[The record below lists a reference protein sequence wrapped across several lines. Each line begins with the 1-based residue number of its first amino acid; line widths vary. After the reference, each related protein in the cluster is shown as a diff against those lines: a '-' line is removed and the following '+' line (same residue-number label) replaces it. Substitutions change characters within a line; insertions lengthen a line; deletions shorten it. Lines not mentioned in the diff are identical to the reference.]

1 MDREQRL
8 LRTLMMKEG
17 QRANKNRK
25 KNFLS
30 LDNFK
35 ECHQSLQILVVK
47 KSYKEGGQAG
57 GRRKK
62 KKKSY
67 KYVF

>member
-8 LRTLMMKEG
+8 LRTLLMKAG

-25 KNFLS
+25 KFFS
-30 LDNFK
+30 FDNFK

-47 KSYKEGGQAG
+47 K
-57 GRRKK
+57 R
-62 KKKSY
+62 Y
-67 KYVF
+67 KYVL